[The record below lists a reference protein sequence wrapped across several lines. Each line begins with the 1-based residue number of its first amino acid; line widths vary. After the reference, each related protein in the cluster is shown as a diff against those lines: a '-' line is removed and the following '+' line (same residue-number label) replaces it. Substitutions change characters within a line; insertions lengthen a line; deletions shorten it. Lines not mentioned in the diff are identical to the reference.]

1 MTVSFLK
8 GTTLPSRLTEVGGF
22 DKVFLDV
29 HGLTDDYCALLQTL
43 ASRSAAQDAPSIL
56 FFNCDSSKP
65 DVFDWLIAFGKAPT
79 GWTPK
84 EAYPDIK
91 CDRDILA
98 TALNLTD
105 VQLWYSS
112 IDFEGE
118 CWLAESSTTIEKI
131 HALAHKVAPNWPTDL
146 GLMRAGVN
154 FTANAHFFSSLDE
167 QLRKQLGLEE
177 SLLVNGAVGVDDDGI
192 FIELEGRIANVSY
205 SILGAPETLKA
216 SLDEGAQA
224 DRLTAFLTSIRV
236 RASALN
242 EPDTLPIFRISL
254 IGHLL
259 IDHKNKV
266 NLTLDVSGNG
276 KMLELLV
283 EPEKTAACK
292 DWLGSLIPGFSEHL
306 SPLGRSIQDWTP
318 SLQSLRARIPIG
330 NSRGF
335 SANLVLGYDNNL
347 KLFNDLVELRPTL
360 TLQTDFTLEGTSVEL
375 AGHWI
380 VNPGEDEAQ
389 FDVSLNWPRGD
400 AYVALTPG
408 YPLHLPKELSEILE
422 PAHKGQKELEVVH
435 MELEGNF
442 HERSFSMEILTL
454 GRLAFPIN
462 KGVLEVGDIEF
473 SLEKDEDG
481 WYSTLQA
488 ILAIGQYELMLSAQ
502 IGETMRFTVEIPKV
516 SLAALAQD
524 LFKIDPPE
532 DLADANIERCL
543 MELSIGKQTSFSFSA
558 TSNAVVHVGGV
569 EVRLRSLEVS
579 YNGGE
584 ENPFR
589 LNGTAQIKAGDTT
602 VELTLA
608 FEDGTWRLTG
618 AVITKIDLAALVND
632 MAGEIGFKPP
642 FDHMAAEVDS
652 FAIDMS
658 FGNAGTRL
666 AIRCDFRMAEKK
678 YYLFLI
684 AGKAT
689 ITDEEPAPAWQHFLQ
704 IGAPSIDLFALPLVG
719 TPLLSFAKAARA
731 VSTTPGKEVVA
742 GLENLTFRLAS
753 TYDEDELKWLFKDLD
768 SGAFP
773 EPKALGGKASVYTDI
788 TLLDYKKVLDY
799 PPVKEKE
806 KEKPAEPL
814 TAVLPETTKDDTPVL
829 LPASP
834 VPVTVKAPAVPA
846 AKPAFAP
853 PMGNDRGWWT
863 KLDRSLGPVTLERVG
878 VATDLASVSFMI
890 DASARFGP
898 VKLGL
903 LGLEAKVRI
912 ALPIKPEMSLKGLV
926 VGCTTDAFKLSGGL
940 VKRGENSYAGSVMIG
955 YGKVALSAIGS
966 YIETP
971 PPKSVP
977 PALKAE
983 SATPH
988 IAIFA
993 VLDTP
998 LGGPP
1003 MFYINGLAGG
1013 IGYNRAWTNVSL
1025 ADIANHPMII
1035 AIEQGAVDNRAIE
1048 RFDEISR
1055 PSKGDHWVA
1064 AGIKFTSFKIID
1076 GTGLLVLSLG
1086 EETRVNLLAKL
1097 DLTFPPKALKAKIPA
1112 LVHAEILMQAEYR
1125 PSAGEIKVDG
1135 MLAPGSFLLNEQAVI
1150 SGGFAL
1156 YCWLDPSPYAGDF
1169 VLTLGGYHPRFKVP
1183 AHYPRVERLALNWR
1197 LSDQVQIKGEQY
1209 FALTPSAVMAGGL
1222 LEVNYQAG
1230 WGSASFKAQAD
1241 FIIFFQPF
1249 AYSAKV
1255 NIAVHVDAQIEVWP
1269 ITLKLALDLAVS
1281 MEIWGPPFGAVARI
1295 SFYGLSKDIALGAPA
1310 RSETPEVTWI
1320 EFRNS
1325 FLPLAN
1331 HDERV
1336 AKLPQIGQ
1344 QPTVTDSLITLAA
1357 SSGLL
1362 ARLDPQTLR
1371 PLPPQ
1376 ASPADNAKAS
1386 WLVDPGALQIELAL
1400 SIPAKTLSVDEACQL
1415 DGAAFGIG
1423 PMNLAQQVLD
1433 VTVSVGTGQKGKWL
1447 VHKTLTAVPMG
1458 LWNPSGRPAAGAF
1471 PEQQTIQGVLT
1482 GAQLTLQVSQ
1492 PEVFHGDQRAPKTGE
1507 GRQAWWVRT
1516 PLRPAVAD
1524 PDMNTLRNSIATP
1537 EIYARR
1543 LGLLE
1548 AIAAIDKDIAIKIE
1562 ELAGSKDAISAPEVP
1577 KRKLPGQLEQVATS
1591 GSGLLVDAPRIC
1603 RWGN

>member
-1 MTVSFLK
+1 MKMDFLD
-8 GTTLPSRLTEVGGF
+8 GVEVPNHPTEDSGF
-22 DKVFLDV
+22 DEAFFNA

-43 ASRSAAQDAPSIL
+43 SSRPKTQVEPSIRFFNYAPSEQKVI
-56 FFNCDSSKP
+56 
-65 DVFDWLIAFGKAPT
+65 DWLIAFGNAPT

-84 EAYPDIK
+84 AAYPHIS
-91 CDRDILA
+91 CDPEILA
-98 TALNLTD
+98 SALNLTD
-105 VQLWYSS
+105 VELWYSS
-112 IDFEGE
+112 VDFEGE
-118 CWLAESSTTIEKI
+118 CWLTESPDTVKEI
-131 HALAHKVAPNWPTDL
+131 HALARKAAPDWPTDL

-167 QLRKQLGLEE
+167 QLRKQLGLDA
-177 SLLVNGAVGVDDDGI
+177 SLKVNGAVGVDDDGV

-205 SILGAPETLKA
+205 TILGAAENPESAQKE
-216 SLDEGAQA
+216 EGNQV

-236 RASALN
+236 RASGLD
-242 EPDTLPIFRISL
+242 EPDTLPVFRISL

-259 IDHKNKV
+259 VGKNKV

-283 EPEKTAACK
+283 EPEKTEECK
-292 DWLGSLIPGFSEHL
+292 DWLENLIPGFGEHL
-306 SPLGRSIQDWTP
+306 SPLGESIHKWTP

-330 NSRGF
+330 NSKGF
-335 SANLVLGYDNNL
+335 SATLVLGYDENL

-360 TLQTDFTLEGTSVEL
+360 TLQTDFTLKGTSVEL
-375 AGHWI
+375 TGHWI
-380 VNPGEDEAQ
+380 VNPGDDEAQ
-389 FDVSLNWPRGD
+389 FDVSLSWPQGD

-408 YPLHLPKELSEILE
+408 CHLHLPKELSEMLE
-422 PAHKGQKELEVVH
+422 PVRKGQKELEVVH

-454 GRLAFPIN
+454 GRLAFPVN
-462 KGVLEVGDIEF
+462 KGVLEVGDVEF
-473 SLEKDEDG
+473 ALEKDDGG
-481 WYSTLQA
+481 WYATLGA
-488 ILAIGQYELMLSAQ
+488 VLAIGQYELTLLAQ
-502 IGETMRFTVEIPKV
+502 IGETMKFTVEVPSV
-516 SLAALAQD
+516 SLASLAQD
-524 LFKIDPPE
+524 LFNIDPPE
-532 DLADANIERCL
+532 DLADACIERCL
-543 MELSIGKQTSFSFSA
+543 MDLSIGEKISFNFSA
-558 TSNAVVHVGGV
+558 TSNAVVHVGGA
-569 EVRLRSLEVS
+569 EVRLQSLDVAYDRSHK
-579 YNGGE
+579 
-584 ENPFR
+584 NPFE
-589 LNGTAQIKAGDTT
+589 LKGTAQIKAGETMVDL
-602 VELTLA
+602 ELA
-608 FEDGTWRLTG
+608 FEQGTWRLTG
-618 AVITKIDLAALVND
+618 AVKTKVDLAALVNG
-632 MAGEIGFKPP
+632 MAGEIGFESP
-642 FDHMAAEVDS
+642 FAHTPAEVDS
-652 FAIDMS
+652 FAIDMR
-658 FGNAGTRL
+658 FGKAGTRI
-666 AIRCDFRMAEKK
+666 AIRCDFRMANKK
-678 YYLFLI
+678 YHLFLI
-684 AGKAT
+684 AGKAA
-689 ITDEEPAPAWQHFLQ
+689 ITDEESSPTWQHFVQ
-704 IGAPSIDLFALPLVG
+704 IGAPSIDLFDLPLVG
-719 TPLLSFAKAARA
+719 DPLRSFARA
-731 VSTTPGKEVVA
+731 VSTTADKDVVA
-742 GLENLTFRLAS
+742 GLENLTFRLTS
-753 TYDEDELKWLFKDLD
+753 TYDEAELKALFDGLD
-768 SGAFP
+768 STAFP
-773 EPKALGGKASVYTDI
+773 EPKTLGGKASVHTDI
-788 TLLDYKKVLDY
+788 TLLDYKKALDY

-806 KEKPAEPL
+806 KEKEKEKPAESSSP
-814 TAVLPETTKDDTPVL
+814 APPDAAKGDTPVP
-829 LPASP
+829 PAAP
-834 VPVTVKAPAVPA
+834 LAPAATKAPAVPA

-853 PMGNDRGWWT
+853 PTGNDRGWWMQ
-863 KLDRSLGPVTLERVG
+863 LDRSLGPVTLERVG

-903 LGLEAKVRI
+903 LGLEAKARI
-912 ALPIKPEMSLKGLV
+912 ALPIKPELSLKGVV
-926 VGCTTDAFKLSGGL
+926 VGCTTDALRLSGGM
-940 VKRGENSYAGSVMIG
+940 VKRGENNYAGSVMIG

-966 YIETP
+966 YIEIP
-971 PPKSVP
+971 PEKTTP

-1013 IGYNRAWTNVSL
+1013 IGYNRAWTNVPL
-1025 ADIANHPMII
+1025 ADIAKHPMII
-1035 AIEQGAVDNRAIE
+1035 AIEQGAVDNRAID

-1086 EETRVNLLAKL
+1086 AETRVNLLAKL
-1097 DLTFPPKALKAKIPA
+1097 DLTFPPKVLKAKVPA

-1135 MLAPGSFLLNEQAVI
+1135 MLAPGSFLLSEQAAI

-1156 YCWLDPSPYAGDF
+1156 YCWLDPNPHAGDF

-1222 LEVNYQAG
+1222 LEVNYRAG

-1255 NIAVHVDAQIEVWP
+1255 SIAVHVDAQIEVWP

-1310 RSETPEVTWI
+1310 RSSVPEVTWI
-1320 EFRNS
+1320 EFRNT

-1331 HDERV
+1331 HNERV
-1336 AKLPQIGQ
+1336 EKSSQIAQ
-1344 QPTVTDSLITLAA
+1344 QPTITDSLITLAA

-1362 ARLDPQTLR
+1362 ARLDPKTKQ
-1371 PLPPQ
+1371 PLLPQ
-1376 ASPADNAKAS
+1376 ASPADIANAY

-1400 SIPAKTLSVDEACQL
+1400 SIPARTLSVDKASQL
-1415 DGAAFGIG
+1415 DGEAFGIG
-1423 PMNLAQQVLD
+1423 PMNLAQQALD
-1433 VTVSVGTGQKGKWL
+1433 VAVTVDTGQGGKWL

-1458 LWNPSGRPAAGAF
+1458 LWNPLGRPTAGAF
-1471 PEQQTIQGVLT
+1471 PEKQTIPGVLT
-1482 GAQLTLQVSQ
+1482 GAQLTL
-1492 PEVFHGDQRAPKTGE
+1492 EVNRPKVFCAEQSEPKTGE
-1507 GRQAWWVRT
+1507 GRQAWWVRS
-1516 PLRPAVAD
+1516 PRRRVVAD

-1537 EIYARR
+1537 EVCARR
-1543 LGLLE
+1543 LDLLQ
-1548 AIAAIDKDIAIKIE
+1548 AIATVDKEIAIKP
-1562 ELAGSKDAISAPEVP
+1562 AGSSEDAIVAPQVP
-1577 KRKLPGQLEQVATS
+1577 QLKLPRRLEQLAVA

-1603 RWGN
+1603 RWGTE